1 MEATDTESSN
11 ASGMILGLLA
21 MIWFIG
27 VPLCL
32 WQAFAA
38 ALAGY
43 VERDRDGMNAWLT
56 AAAVIFTVTPILAT
70 GICVFTGRVVR
81 AWIFG
86 LVAAACVLFIFAG
99 LYRDARQAEL
109 RGPPPPLPSNYCA
122 EYSGGDS
129 DCPGG

>member
-1 MEATDTESSN
+1 MKAEETESSN
-11 ASGMILGLLA
+11 VSGMILGLLA
-21 MIWFIG
+21 IIWFIG

-32 WQAFAA
+32 FQAIVS
-38 ALAGY
+38 ALT
-43 VERDRDGMNAWLT
+43 RDAELDRGVLNAWLA
-56 AAAVIFTVTPILAT
+56 AAAVIFTVAPVLAT

-86 LVAAACVLFIFAG
+86 LVATACVLFVLAG
-99 LYRDARQAEL
+99 LYKEARQAEL
-109 RGPPPPLPSNYCA
+109 QRPPPPLPSGYCA

>member
-1 MEATDTESSN
+1 MKVEETESSN
-11 ASGMILGLLA
+11 VSGMVLGLLA
-21 MIWFIG
+21 VIWFIG

-32 WQAFAA
+32 WQALAT
-38 ALAGY
+38 ALTGYAGL
-43 VERDRDGMNAWLT
+43 ERDGTNTWLT
-56 AAAVIFTVTPILAT
+56 AAAVIFTVAPVLAT

-86 LVAAACVLFIFAG
+86 LVATACVLFVLAV
-99 LYRDARQAEL
+99 LSEEARQAEL
-109 RGPPPPLPSNYCA
+109 RRPPPPLPSGYCA